1 MNERPYRVDRMLQQ
15 LRAAGKLAA
24 AAGIGF
30 GDLSTCVDD
39 RYGASVEEVIEELV
53 CALELPCATGLPF
66 GHVRSNATWPVG
78 GRATIDGEAG
88 ELRILER
95 GVEEPT

>member
-1 MNERPYRVDRMLQQ
+1 MGQ
-15 LRAAGKLAA
+15 
-24 AAGIGF
+24 
-30 GDLSTCVDD
+30 
-39 RYGASVEEVIEELV
+39 VIEELAE
-53 CALELPCATGLPF
+53 ALELPCVTGLPF

-78 GRATIDGEAG
+78 GRATIDGGSG